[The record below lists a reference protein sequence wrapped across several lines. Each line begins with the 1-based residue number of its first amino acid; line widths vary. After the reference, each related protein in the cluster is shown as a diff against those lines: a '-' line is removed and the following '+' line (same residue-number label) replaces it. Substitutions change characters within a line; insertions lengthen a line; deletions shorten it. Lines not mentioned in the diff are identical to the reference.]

1 MDILEKSKEYAKGK
15 AIDAI
20 TAAIEQAYAD
30 GYKDGLE
37 HYENE
42 RLDSIVD
49 GIEYKDLDLPTGTRW
64 ASCYVGGF
72 LHEEMLCYEEAKKL
86 SLPTK
91 ADFVELCKEC
101 RIDKHNVNIRIT
113 GTNSKE
119 LILPFVNV
127 EHVTDDKKGDSIA
140 FWLRD
145 DSDDVDKN
153 YARVLP
159 SGEVIVSKNFMGYKM
174 PVVLVLRK
182 EKA

>member
-49 GIEYKDLDLPTGTRW
+49 GIEYKDLNLPTGTRW

-72 LHEEMLCYEEAKKL
+72 LH
-86 SLPTK
+86 
-91 ADFVELCKEC
+91 
-101 RIDKHNVNIRIT
+101 
-113 GTNSKE
+113 
-119 LILPFVNV
+119 
-127 EHVTDDKKGDSIA
+127 
-140 FWLRD
+140 
-145 DSDDVDKN
+145 
-153 YARVLP
+153 
-159 SGEVIVSKNFMGYKM
+159 
-174 PVVLVLRK
+174 
-182 EKA
+182 